1 MTLDPATILVV
12 DDESGMRTT
21 LVANLEEAGYR
32 VIACN
37 QAQAAIEYVEKDAPD
52 VVIADLRLPDGSGL
66 EILEGLKEIKPEAS
80 FILVTGYASLET
92 AVAALNQGAYAYIT
106 KPFNMDEVHATIR
119 NAIRQQRLLLENQ
132 RLVENLQLTNKN
144 LADEVAERTR
154 TEEALAERTVAL
166 EAANRELEAFSY
178 SVSHDLRAP
187 LRGIDGFSQ
196 ALLEDYVNKLDEQ
209 GKDYL
214 TRIRSAS
221 QRMGHLIDDLLNLAR
236 FTRAEIRREAV
247 NLSEI
252 AKSLVAELAQREPE
266 RHVTFEIGEG
276 LEVKGDPRL
285 LRVALENLFRNAW
298 KFTSKHPR
306 ARIEFGVAQRDGK
319 PTYFVR
325 DDGAGFDMAYKAKLF
340 GAFQRL
346 HKATEF
352 YGTGVGLATVQ
363 RIVRR
368 HGGEIWA
375 EGEVE
380 KGATFY
386 FTL

>member
-1 MTLDPATILVV
+1 MPWAVKFLEKYFGFRTIPWE
-12 DDESGMRTT
+12 DR
-21 LVANLEEAGYR
+21 A
-32 VIACN
+32 
-37 QAQAAIEYVEKDAPD
+37 
-52 VVIADLRLPDGSGL
+52 
-66 EILEGLKEIKPEAS
+66 
-80 FILVTGYASLET
+80 
-92 AVAALNQGAYAYIT
+92 
-106 KPFNMDEVHATIR
+106 
-119 NAIRQQRLLLENQ
+119 
-132 RLVENLQLTNKN
+132 
-144 LADEVAERTR
+144 
-154 TEEALAERTVAL
+154 AL
-166 EAANRELEAFSY
+166 EAANKELEAFSY

>member
-1 MTLDPATILVV
+1 MTLDPAKILVV
-12 DDESGMRTT
+12 EDESGMRTT

-32 VIACN
+32 VIGCN
-37 QAQAAIEYVEKDAPD
+37 RGRDAMRYVENDAPD

-66 EILEGLKEIKPEAS
+66 EILESLKEIKPEAS

-92 AVAALNQGAYAYIT
+92 AVAALNQGAYAYIS

-144 LADEVAERTR
+144 LGEEVSERKR
-154 TEEALAERTVAL
+154 AEEALAERSAAL
-166 EAANRELEAFSY
+166 EAANKELEAFSY

-187 LRGIDGFSQ
+187 LRSIDGFSQ
-196 ALLEDYVNKLDEQ
+196 ALLEDYVEQLDEQ

-214 TRIRSAS
+214 TRIRTAS
-221 QRMGHLIDDLLNLAR
+221 QRMGHLIDDLLNLSR
-236 FTRAEIRREAV
+236 VTRAEMRPEPV
-247 NLSEI
+247 NLSEM
-252 AKSLVAELAQREPE
+252 AKSLAAELKQREPQ
-266 RHVTFEIGEG
+266 RQVAFQIQDG

-285 LRVALENLFRNAW
+285 LRVVLENLFSNAW
-298 KFTSKHPR
+298 KFTSRHPR
-306 ARIEFGVAQRDGK
+306 ARIEFGAAQHNGK

-352 YGTGVGLATVQ
+352 DGTGVGLATVQ
-363 RIVRR
+363 RIIRR

-375 EGEVE
+375 EAEVE